1 MDIDKIINIIREQR
15 IDVSKIPAPTGGG
28 GGTNALTAQAKVRTW
43 GASLKSLIGGDYAAA
58 KKEYNDPQRYLS
70 DDEYKNRPTFAQYR
84 RAEADKVLAKKK
96 PLPHHKAYKNAFG
109 ESMGAGAVSGPTNN
123 VGDGKI
129 AGTPQAGDDP
139 PVRKKKRYV
148 YGGRGSRKMWLK

>member
-15 IDVSKIPAPTGGG
+15 IDVSKLTAPTGGG
-28 GGTNALTAQAKVRTW
+28 GGTNALTPQAKVRTW
-43 GASLKSLIGGDYAAA
+43 GQSLKSLIGGDYAAA

-84 RAEADKVLAKKK
+84 RAEADKVLANKK

-129 AGTPQAGDDP
+129 AGTVEAGDDP
-139 PVRKKKRYV
+139 PVRRKKKHIYL
-148 YGGRGSRKMWLK
+148 GRGSRRNWMK

>member
-15 IDVSKIPAPTGGG
+15 FGVPPGAALGGGG
-28 GGTNALTAQAKVRTW
+28 GGTNALTSQVKARTVRSMLTDPT
-43 GASLKSLIGGDYAAA
+43 GSKLRKQQHNDPQNYLTDADYQNRNKNLPA
-58 KKEYNDPQRYLS
+58 KKEREP
-70 DDEYKNRPTFAQYR
+70 YK
-84 RAEADKVLAKKK
+84 E
-96 PLPHHKAYKNAFG
+96 
-109 ESMGAGAVSGPTNN
+109 EMSMGPTNN

-129 AGTPQAGDDP
+129 AGTSQAGDDP